1 MADKWKKAIKCIL
14 FIVLA
19 GACIAGAFRI
29 FKWKD
34 TSGDYNSSIEQLKN
48 TPKNTIDVVF
58 TGSSHTY
65 CGIYPGV
72 FWEQEGYSVFDM
84 AISGQS
90 KYSGY
95 YSLKELLKTQSPK
108 VVFVDLYPFTYE
120 KHAVEGNEHRNMMA
134 LPISR
139 NSFELL
145 TDYYDAE
152 VPEERKKTADYFLRW
167 PIVHTR
173 YRELGK
179 YDFLK
184 NPPNSYLR
192 GEGLMFISNPI
203 EDYDVSETEYNPA
216 ELSDKNMKLIDDF
229 IALSEKENFSLVFTV
244 IPYHASAA
252 DLAILDSAVS
262 YIEGKGVPVLDLNR
276 ERNVLNLDS
285 GKDFIDYD
293 HLNGYG
299 AVKLS
304 SYYTQ
309 YLNDNY
315 DLTDHRGDSAYWL
328 WDADRDYCN
337 KLCFEQILNSSG
349 SLSDALSLLSSRSD
363 YTTIVCLELDYRNA
377 DYNYYNEL
385 SILGM
390 NDEDYAA
397 GGGVWVYENGALSR
411 LSYNTENVPASLY
424 KLGTY
429 DTLSVEFHGD
439 FQPGN
444 VMISTEDISNCG
456 FYLKV
461 TAYDNRLERIAFQKG
476 Y

>member
-1 MADKWKKAIKCIL
+1 MANKWKKAIKCIV

-48 TPKNTIDVVF
+48 TPKDTIDVVF

-84 AISGQS
+84 AISGQD

-95 YSLKELLKTQSPK
+95 HSLKELLKTQSPK
-108 VVFVDLYPFTYE
+108 VVFVDLYPFTYD

-134 LPISR
+134 LPTSR

-145 TDYYDAE
+145 TNYYDAE
-152 VPEERKKTADYFLRW
+152 IPKERKKIADYFLRW

-192 GEGLMFISNPI
+192 GEGLMFIANPA
-203 EDYDVSETEYNPA
+203 ENYDVSETEYNPA
-216 ELSDKNMKLIDDF
+216 DLSDKNMQLIDDF

-244 IPYHASAA
+244 IPYRAGTEN
-252 DLAILDSAVS
+252 LAILDGAVA
-262 YIEGKGVPVLDLNR
+262 YIEGKGIPVLDLNR
-276 ERNVLNLDS
+276 GRSVLNLNS
-285 GKDFIDYD
+285 YTDFIDDD

-315 DLTDHRGDSAYWL
+315 DLKDHRGDSLYWQ
-328 WDADRDYCN
+328 WDADHAYCN
-337 KLCFEQILNSSG
+337 KLCLEQMLDSSE
-349 SLSDALSLLSSRSD
+349 SLSDALTLRSSRKD
-363 YTTIVCLELDYRNA
+363 YTTIICLELDYQNA
-377 DYNYYNEL
+377 EYNYFNDL

-397 GGGVWVYENGALSR
+397 GGGVWVYENGALKR
-411 LSYNTENVPASLY
+411 LSYNTENTPASTHE
-424 KLGTY
+424 LGTY
-429 DTLSVEFHGD
+429 DTLSAEFHGD

-444 VMISTEDISNCG
+444 VLINTEDVSNLG